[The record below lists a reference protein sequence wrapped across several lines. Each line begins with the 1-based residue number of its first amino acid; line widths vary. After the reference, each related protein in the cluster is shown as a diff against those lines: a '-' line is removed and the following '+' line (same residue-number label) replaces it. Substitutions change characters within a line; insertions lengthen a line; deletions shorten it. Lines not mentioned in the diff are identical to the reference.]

1 MRVMIYYK
9 VKKNDMMTRNKE
21 IKKIAKKLGYS
32 LFSQRGKHYIW
43 INGNGYKVSTS
54 KTPSDVNAIKSITRN
69 FMKYENAY
77 A

>member
-9 VKKNDMMTRNKE
+9 LKKDDMMTRNKE

-43 INGNGYKVSTS
+43 INENGYKVSTS